1 MNTIDFIRESAIY
14 IANDRPDVYD
24 VETAVEELSTAMD
37 ILRAEASKPVESLFF
52 TSYILTRVW
61 DDGVE
66 EFTLSRRMSSVV
78 IVEEEETVTAF
89 AYSDDVDLPHILEI
103 GLDEEDET

>member
-1 MNTIDFIRESAIY
+1 MNTIDFIRETAIY

-24 VETAVEELSTAMD
+24 VEGAVEELSTAMD
-37 ILRAEASKPVESLFF
+37 ILRDEAEQPVESLFF

-78 IVEEEETVTAF
+78 IVEEEEDVRAF
-89 AYSDDVDLPHILEI
+89 AYSDDVDLPHILDI
-103 GLDEEDET
+103 GLDLDDDV